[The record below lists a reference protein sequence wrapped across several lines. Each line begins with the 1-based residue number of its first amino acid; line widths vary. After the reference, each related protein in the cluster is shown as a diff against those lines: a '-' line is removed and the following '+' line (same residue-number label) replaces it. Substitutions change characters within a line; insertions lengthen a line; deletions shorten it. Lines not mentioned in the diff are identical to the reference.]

1 MSNISTA
8 NAPCGSFSQA
18 TPSSSGWLSV
28 AYNATLGSFL
38 HSTSATTLS
47 FPSISFSS
55 SPYSPLL
62 PGLVALHQIAGI
74 MQQGDFIHSSCNSLV
89 GYLTQSMPRGSS
101 ILPLG
106 ALHQEFALQH
116 QTTSVVPQ
124 HADGTFA
131 TWYSGMPPHK
141 YEVVVLKPA
150 VKNCY
155 GCGSSFV

>member
-1 MSNISTA
+1 
-8 NAPCGSFSQA
+8 
-18 TPSSSGWLSV
+18 
-28 AYNATLGSFL
+28 
-38 HSTSATTLS
+38 
-47 FPSISFSS
+47 
-55 SPYSPLL
+55 
-62 PGLVALHQIAGI
+62 
-74 MQQGDFIHSSCNSLV
+74 MQQSDFIHSSCNSLV

-106 ALHQEFALQH
+106 ALHQGFALQH

-131 TWYSGMPPHK
+131 TWHSGMLPHK

-155 GCGSSFV
+155 GCGSSFVDIYRRALFNLVVKQVNRRVTGKDDTVGTFPIPITS